1 MNELIAR
8 SDRTPGEYMD
18 YRKQEVQ
25 LDVVWRFLLAWNSSD
40 LSGVRELFAADAIIE
55 GTLARGSLKEVLPVW
70 RDLAVAFRPQRTVES
85 MVAQDG
91 EVVALYTEQG
101 VFVGPLRC
109 RLPTGRRYELVTMD
123 WFAFEG
129 EKIRRLGRLMDY
141 GDQARQIKMR

>member
-1 MNELIAR
+1 MRVELGSVPLITR

-40 LSGVRELFAADAIIE
+40 FSGVRELFTADAIIE

-70 RDLAVAFRPQRTVES
+70 RELAEAFRPQRTVES

-91 EVVALYTEQG
+91 EVVARYTEQG
-101 VFVGPLRC
+101 VS
-109 RLPTGRRYELVTMD
+109 
-123 WFAFEG
+123 
-129 EKIRRLGRLMDY
+129 
-141 GDQARQIKMR
+141 